1 MGGECG
7 IVAGMTNPIPA
18 ATLDGAPR
26 LQARNSAAF
35 WAAVGRSRG
44 HEVIRRRGFLAVAGD
59 GRAGLRVLLQEPELT
74 AEELA
79 EIADLVGR
87 ASGPVDMED
96 PFSVTELGHLG
107 MGSWQMPIM
116 LRQPDV
122 VEAPSVAVQRVSEE
136 TDLQG
141 AERAVIESFGLDRF
155 EPYRAGEMFP
165 MALLD
170 EPGVAVFVARV
181 DGEVAGA
188 CVTVAAN
195 GFASHYWVGT
205 TEAARSRGIGRAVML
220 GSLAPLA
227 QVPVTLTAS
236 KLGVPLYEKLGFETG
251 APSTWWSS
259 SRA

>member
-1 MGGECG
+1 
-7 IVAGMTNPIPA
+7 MTNPILA
-18 ATLDGAPR
+18 ATLADAPR

-35 WAAVGRSRG
+35 WAATGRSRK
-44 HEVIRRRGFLAVAGD
+44 HEVIRRRGFLAVVGD
-59 GRAGLRVLLQEPELT
+59 ERAGLRVLLQEPDLT
-74 AEELA
+74 GEELA
-79 EIADLVGR
+79 EIAELARR

-116 LRQPDV
+116 LRRPGAVD
-122 VEAPSVAVQRVSEE
+122 APSVAVQRVHDDA
-136 TDLQG
+136 DLHG
-141 AERAVIESFGLDRF
+141 AERAVIESFGLGRF
-155 EPYRAGEMFP
+155 EPHRPGELFP
-165 MALLD
+165 AALLD
-170 EPGVAVFVARV
+170 EPGVAIFVARV
-181 DGEVAGA
+181 DGTVAGA
-188 CVTVAAN
+188 CVTVAAD

-236 KLGVPLYEKLGFETG
+236 KLGVPLYEKLGFVAATP
-251 APSTWWSS
+251 ATWWSS

>member
-1 MGGECG
+1 
-7 IVAGMTNPIPA
+7 MTIPLPA
-18 ATLDGAPR
+18 LDATLANAPR

-35 WAAVGRSRG
+35 WAATGRSRG

-59 GRAGLRVLLQEPELT
+59 ERAGLRVLIQEPELT

-79 EIADLVGR
+79 EIAGL
-87 ASGPVDMED
+87 AAAATGPVDMED
-96 PFSVTELGHLG
+96 PFSATDLAHLR
-107 MGSWQMPIM
+107 MGSWQMPVM
-116 LRQPDV
+116 LRLPAP
-122 VEAPSVAVQRVSEE
+122 VEAPAVPVAPVADDA
-136 TDLQG
+136 DLQG

-155 EPYRAGEMFP
+155 EPYRPGELFP
-165 MALLD
+165 KALLD
-170 EPGVAVFVARV
+170 EPGVALFTARV

-205 TEAARSRGIGRAVML
+205 TEAARSKGIGRAVML

-236 KLGVPLYEKLGFETG
+236 KLGVPLYEKLGFAAA
-251 APSTWWSS
+251 APATWWSS
-259 SRA
+259 NRA